1 MTKFVHRA
9 SSYTDRQEKGVDLNY
24 FIDAIGTE
32 QRKSESHLNQ
42 TKEEVVAIAS
52 FKLPFFK
59 GEVMAASIVD
69 SRQLPYVGRIESVV
83 DQV

>member
-1 MTKFVHRA
+1 M
-9 SSYTDRQEKGVDLNY
+9 DLNY

-52 FKLPFFK
+52 FKLPFFNK
-59 GEVMAASIVD
+59 GEVMAASIVEFD
-69 SRQLPYVGRIESVV
+69 SCRTSVESS
-83 DQV
+83 QS